1 MFYWIFAK
9 RAIPLTIK
17 ASVGKGKWEEK
28 KRGKTM
34 ISPVPDGTAVV
45 YFDWWTE

>member
-17 ASVGKGKWEEK
+17 ASVGQGKWE
-28 KRGKTM
+28 KRMLK
-34 ISPVPDGTAVV
+34 I
-45 YFDWWTE
+45 